1 MISGSDGIFP
11 AATPKVPSG
20 FFLTDT
26 VLQMDKIFKGKPLV
40 RKEGEGESDRLVDDK
55 RTKFDLASIE
65 GVKFKRLIGAVR
77 TLWRSSPKGNHP
89 HVTHLKSLLRPSPDR
104 QRAPRADVP

>member
-1 MISGSDGIFP
+1 
-11 AATPKVPSG
+11 
-20 FFLTDT
+20 
-26 VLQMDKIFKGKPLV
+26 MDKIFKGKLLV
-40 RKEGEGESDRLVDDK
+40 RKEGEGESARLVDDM

-89 HVTHLKSLLRPSPDR
+89 HVNPFEIPSSTKPGSPKSATSRRSLTLSQQILTTPEDIFN
-104 QRAPRADVP
+104 